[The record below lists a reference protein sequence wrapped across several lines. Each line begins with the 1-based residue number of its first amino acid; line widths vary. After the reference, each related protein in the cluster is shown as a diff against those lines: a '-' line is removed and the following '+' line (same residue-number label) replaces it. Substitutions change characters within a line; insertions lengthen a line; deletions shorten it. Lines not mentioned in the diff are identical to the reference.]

1 MTSVQSPLNRYV
13 FHPLQAL
20 AAFLVFSFFRLL
32 PFDTASAVGGW
43 IARSIGPRLAVSR
56 RAVRNLERAFPEKG
70 PSEIASIVSGM
81 WENLGR
87 LAGEYPHLSNI
98 DVYAAEGPVEVVGAE
113 TVDHLRDDGKPGI
126 FFSAHIANWEII
138 SLGATQ
144 RGLPLDRVYRAANN
158 PLVEWLFQQGRSAV
172 DGALIPKG
180 PKGARQLLKALK
192 DGKHL
197 GLLVDQKMNDG
208 IPVPFF
214 GRDAMTAPA
223 LAELALRFD
232 CPVVPACVVRLD
244 GPRFRLVVEE
254 PLKIVKSGSRQ
265 EDVLA
270 LMTAVN
276 TRIETWIRA
285 NPSQWL
291 WLHNR
296 WPD

>member
-1 MTSVQSPLNRYV
+1 MVFPPSILNRYL
-13 FHPLQAL
+13 FHPIQAL
-20 AAFLVFSFFRLL
+20 TAILVFSSFRLL
-32 PFDTASAVGGW
+32 PFDIASSVGGW
-43 IARSIGPRLAVSR
+43 IARSIGPRLAVSQ
-56 RAVRNLERAFPEKG
+56 RAVRNLQRAFPEKG
-70 PSEIASIVSGM
+70 PTKIAAIVSGM

-87 LAGEYPHLSNI
+87 LAGEYPHLSRV
-98 DVYAAEGPVEVVGAE
+98 DVYAAGGPVEIVGVE
-113 TVDHLRDDGKPGI
+113 FVDQLRDDGKPGI
-126 FFSAHIANWEII
+126 FFSAHIANWEIV

-158 PLVEWLFQQGRSAV
+158 PLVEWLFRQGRSAV

-180 PKGARQLLKALK
+180 PKGARHLLKALK
-192 DGKHL
+192 EGKHL

-232 CPVVPACVVRLD
+232 CPVVPARVVRLN
-244 GPRFRLVVEE
+244 GSRFRLIVEE
-254 PLKIVKSGSRQ
+254 PLTVVKSGNRQ
-265 EDVLA
+265 DDVLA

-276 TRIETWIRA
+276 TRIETWVRA